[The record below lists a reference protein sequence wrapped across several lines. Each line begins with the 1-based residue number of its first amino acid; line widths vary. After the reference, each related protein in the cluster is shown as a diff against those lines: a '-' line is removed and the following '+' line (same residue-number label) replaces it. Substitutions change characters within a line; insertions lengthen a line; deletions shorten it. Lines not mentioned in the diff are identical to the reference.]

1 MSLYLV
7 TGGSGFIGSN
17 LVHALVARGERVRI
31 LDNLST
37 GREVNIAP
45 LLADAERR
53 HQVDFLRGDLTDPD
67 VMQRALR
74 DVDYVLHQAA
84 LPSVPRSIERPL
96 DTDRVN
102 VFGTLQL
109 LELARR
115 AGSVKR
121 VVFASS
127 SSVYGERHP
136 DDSKVETMTPMPLSP
151 YAVSKLT
158 GEHYLAVYSRL
169 HGLPTVALR
178 YFNVFGPRQDPNSQY
193 AAALPNFIRAF
204 QRGQSP
210 IIFGDGQQSR
220 DFCFIENVVEANL
233 LACAA
238 PAERVAG
245 QVCNIA
251 CGDSV
256 SLLGVMD
263 LLAELF
269 GQRIAPDHRP
279 SRPGDVRHS
288 RADIG
293 RAQALL
299 GYQPKVRFAEGLRR
313 TVAWYQEQQAKL

>member
-279 SRPGDVRHS
+279 ARPGDVRHS

-313 TVAWYQEQQAKL
+313 TVAWYQEQQAKQ

>member
-1 MSLYLV
+1 MV
-7 TGGSGFIGSN
+7 GGGLAPI
-17 LVHALVARGERVRI
+17 VRGLGQPGEV
-31 LDNLST
+31 
-37 GREVNIAP
+37 GRGGQAAQGPVGVVGPVGGEAEPAAGLQQADGLGDEV
-45 LLADAERR
+45 
-53 HQVDFLRGDLTDPD
+53 
-67 VMQRALR
+67 
-74 DVDYVLHQAA
+74 VLHQAA

-193 AAALPNFIRAF
+193 AAALPKNRIVAAWFTDADLLPRRREARLQVWDRSF
-204 QRGQSP
+204 AR
-210 IIFGDGQQSR
+210 
-220 DFCFIENVVEANL
+220 ANL
-233 LACAA
+233 VSSIVPPFS
-238 PAERVAG
+238 PA
-245 QVCNIA
+245 
-251 CGDSV
+251 
-256 SLLGVMD
+256 
-263 LLAELF
+263 
-269 GQRIAPDHRP
+269 
-279 SRPGDVRHS
+279 
-288 RADIG
+288 
-293 RAQALL
+293 
-299 GYQPKVRFAEGLRR
+299 
-313 TVAWYQEQQAKL
+313 

>member
-178 YFNVFGPRQDPNSQY
+178 YFNVFGPRQDPNGPY
-193 AAALPNFIRAF
+193 AAVIPKWMALLFA
-204 QRGQSP
+204 GQP
-210 IIFGDGQQSR
+210 VELNGDGTTSR
-220 DFCFIENVVEANL
+220 DFCFVLNAVQANL
-233 LACAA
+233 RAALA
-238 PAERVAG
+238 PGNDVSDTVYNVAVG
-245 QVCNIA
+245 SRTSLAQLYVFIRSKVA
-251 CGDSV
+251 KTRPEVARIEPTFLPFRAGDIKDS
-256 SLLGVMD
+256 
-263 LLAELF
+263 
-269 GQRIAPDHRP
+269 Q
-279 SRPGDVRHS
+279 
-288 RADIG
+288 ADISLA
-293 RAQALL
+293 RERL
-299 GYQPKVRFAEGLRR
+299 GYSPTHTIEEGLEL
-313 TVAWYQEQQAKL
+313 TVVPRS